1 MTSEKKSAL
10 VTGGTRGIGLAA
22 ALALLGRGYRVFAA
36 YSSDE
41 SSAKAAREQGIET
54 IRADVSDEE
63 AVRALF
69 ARTGP
74 TEVVVNN
81 AGISLFKQIQDTSA
95 EEWDRIFAVNVRG
108 AFLCAREAAKGMI
121 SEKRGLIVNISSVWG
136 EVGGSCE
143 SAYSAAKA
151 ALLGFTKALSKELGW
166 SGIRVNSVSPGV
178 IDTRM
183 NSRFSSSEREALL
196 EEIPLGRFGTGE
208 DVARAVLFLLDNE
221 YVTGADIPVNGGFSV
236 V

>member
-1 MTSEKKSAL
+1 M
-10 VTGGTRGIGLAA
+10 AA
-22 ALALLGRGYRVFAA
+22 
-36 YSSDE
+36 
-41 SSAKAAREQGIET
+41 T
-54 IRADVSDEE
+54 
-63 AVRALF
+63 
-69 ARTGP
+69 
-74 TEVVVNN
+74 
-81 AGISLFKQIQDTSA
+81 
-95 EEWDRIFAVNVRG
+95 
-108 AFLCAREAAKGMI
+108 
-121 SEKRGLIVNISSVWG
+121 
-136 EVGGSCE
+136 CE
-143 SAYSAAKA
+143 SAYPTDERVSR
-151 ALLGFTKALSKELGW
+151 GFTKALSKELGW